1 VIVQALGHI
10 EGFFIGMSMKFVD
23 EAKIFVKGGDGGRGC
38 VSFRREKYVPRGG
51 PNGGDGGKGGDVI
64 VVASASHRTLLDLK
78 FQQHHVARHGG
89 HGEGSDCTGRNSDD
103 VIIPVPVGTIVMDD
117 ATGEALVDLVEDGQR
132 FVVAKGGRGGRGNA
146 FFKTSTNRA
155 PRYAQP
161 GEEGEELWI
170 RLELK
175 LLADVGVIGF
185 PNAGKSTLISRVS
198 AAKPKIADYPFTTL
212 TPNLG
217 VVKYKDFGTFVI
229 ADIPGLIEGAH
240 KGVGL
245 GVKFLK
251 HVERTTVLI
260 HLLDISGEPPVS
272 GWHNFETIN
281 RELALYSPDLAK
293 KPQVVAIGKLDLT
306 DTQERVKKEI
316 DFFRG
321 KGIEVFGISAVTG
334 EGIDALIAAVVKKL
348 KRDSQD
354 NNEH

>member
-1 VIVQALGHI
+1 
-10 EGFFIGMSMKFVD
+10 MKFVD
-23 EAKIFVKGGDGGRGC
+23 EARIYVKAGDGGRGC

-78 FQQHHVARHGG
+78 YQQHHVARHGG
-89 HGEGSDCTGRNSDD
+89 HGEGSDRTGRNSED
-103 VIIPVPVGTIVMDD
+103 VVIPVPVGTIVSDD
-117 ATGEALVDLVEDGQR
+117 ATGEVLADLVEDGQR
-132 FVVAKGGRGGRGNA
+132 FVVAKGGRGGKGNA
-146 FFKTSTNRA
+146 FFATSTNRA

-161 GEEGEELWI
+161 GEEGEERWI

-217 VVKYKDFGTFVI
+217 VVKYKNFGTFVI

-240 KGVGL
+240 RGVGL
-245 GVKFLK
+245 GTRFLR
-251 HVERTTVLI
+251 HVERTAVLI
-260 HLLDISGEPPVS
+260 HLIDISGEGPVS

-281 RELALYSPDLAK
+281 RELALYDPTLAE
-293 KPQVVAIGKLDLT
+293 KPQVVAIGKADLPAT
-306 DTQERVKKEI
+306 RDRAKKEI
-316 DFFRG
+316 DFFRR
-321 KGIEVFGISAVTG
+321 KKIEIFLISAVTG
-334 EGIDALIAAVVKKL
+334 EGIDALVAAVVKKL
-348 KRDSQD
+348 RREEREDH
-354 NNEH
+354 EH

>member
-103 VIIPVPVGTIVMDD
+103 VIIPVPVGTIVMED
-117 ATGEALVDLVEDGQR
+117 ATGETLVDLVEDGQR

-161 GEEGEELWI
+161 GEEGEERWV

-245 GVKFLK
+245 GVKFLR

-260 HLLDISGEPPVS
+260 HLLDISGEPAES
-272 GWHNFETIN
+272 GWNNFETIN
-281 RELALYSPDLAK
+281 RELALYSPELAK
-293 KPQVVAIGKLDLT
+293 KPQIVAIGKLDLT
-306 DTQERVKKEI
+306 DTQERMKKEI
-316 DFFRG
+316 DFFRE

-334 EGIDALIAAVVKKL
+334 EGIDDLIAAVVKKL
-348 KRDSQD
+348 KRDLQD
-354 NNEH
+354 SNEH

>member
-1 VIVQALGHI
+1 LGTLI
-10 EGFFIGMSMKFVD
+10 DLRYQQNYFAD
-23 EAKIFVKGGDGGRGC
+23 KGQEGRGKEQ
-38 VSFRREKYVPRGG
+38 S
-51 PNGGDGGKGGDVI
+51 
-64 VVASASHRTLLDLK
+64 
-78 FQQHHVARHGG
+78 
-89 HGEGSDCTGRNSDD
+89 GSDAENI
-103 VIIPVPVGTIVMDD
+103 VIRVPVGTVVYHAENRDLI
-117 ATGEALVDLVEDGQR
+117 VDLDADGMEYTL
-132 FVVAKGGRGGRGNA
+132 AKGGRGGKGNA

-155 PRYAQP
+155 PRFAQP
-161 GEEGEELWI
+161 GEEGEEHWI

-306 DTQERVKKEI
+306 DTQERAKKEI

-334 EGIDALIAAVVKKL
+334 EGINALIAAVVKKL
-348 KRDSQD
+348 KRDLQD